1 MNSHYLNFRLLLFFI
16 ITSLF
21 LISCS
26 TKPQLIKNSELKDI
40 QFQSNYTLEGKFK
53 ASINDIKETGYFV
66 IKKIED
72 LIELRI
78 GKNFL
83 LPEKKIYFQLDEKLY
98 ISDLFYGN
106 EIDIQYR
113 FSQESLTLKNLLKNL
128 LGQEQTLPLNW
139 NVKYPDGISSV
150 NGFKLPKKIIIENN
164 EMQLEIINKNYIE

>member
-66 IKKIED
+66 IKKIENS
-72 LIELRI
+72 IELRI
-78 GKNFL
+78 GKNYL
-83 LPEKKIYFQLDEKLY
+83 LPEKIIYFLLDEKLN
-98 ISDLFYGN
+98 ISDLFYEN
-106 EIDIQYR
+106 KINTEYQ
-113 FSQESLTLKNLLKNL
+113 FSQKSFTLKNLLKSL
-128 LGQEQTLPLNW
+128 LGKEQTLPLDW
-139 NVKYPDGISSV
+139 KVEYPDDISSV
-150 NGFKLPKKIIIENN
+150 NGFKLPKKIIIKNN

>member
-66 IKKIED
+66 IKKIENS
-72 LIELRI
+72 IELRI
-78 GKNFL
+78 GKNYL
-83 LPEKKIYFQLDEKLY
+83 LPEKIIYFLLDEKLN
-98 ISDLFYGN
+98 ISDLFYEN
-106 EIDIQYR
+106 KINTEYQ
-113 FSQESLTLKNLLKNL
+113 FSQKSFTLKNLLKSL
-128 LGQEQTLPLNW
+128 LGKEQTLPLDW
-139 NVKYPDGISSV
+139 KVEYPDDISSV
-150 NGFKLPKKIIIENN
+150 NGFKLPKKIIIKNK

>member
-66 IKKIED
+66 IKKIENS
-72 LIELRI
+72 IELRI
-78 GKNFL
+78 GKNYL
-83 LPEKKIYFQLDEKLY
+83 LPEKKFYFLLDEKLN
-98 ISDLFYGN
+98 ISELFYEN
-106 EIDIQYR
+106 EINTRYQ
-113 FSQESLTLKNLLKNL
+113 FSQESLSLKNLLKSL
-128 LGQEQTLPLNW
+128 LGQEQILSLNW

-164 EMQLEIINKNYIE
+164 EVQLEIINKNYIE